1 MKSEKKTTRRRKA
14 VSQSAEASA
23 KTVRPRVRR
32 LPRTAAGK
40 SSEPVVKLKSE
51 VKPRKRSSKRS
62 ATAAKSSVRKRPI
75 KVPPMLLEGDDPT
88 APSVSGPGQR
98 YALGPTPPPEH
109 VGATVE
115 SGELPEAYGTKKLLL
130 AARDPHWLYAHW
142 DLTREQ
148 LREYNRRSA
157 DGHLVVRVFV
167 DHVADEPFT
176 EVHVHPESR
185 NWFVHVGRGSTQFV
199 AELGYYAKPDSRWVG
214 VSVSAPTST
223 PPDALSSES
232 SVRFANIPINAP
244 FEQLLTLVR
253 TAVSQNVPL
262 AEAILQ
268 LRAAGYQGLPEPGE
282 ISAAHWT
289 PVQDREV

>member
-23 KTVRPRVRR
+23 ETKTVRPRVRR

-40 SSEPVVKLKSE
+40 SSQPVAKPKSE
-51 VKPRKRSSKRS
+51 VKPKKRPSKRS
-62 ATAAKSSVRKRPI
+62 ATAAKSAGRKRPI
-75 KVPPMLLEGDDPT
+75 KVPPILLEGDEPT

-142 DLTREQ
+142 DLTRDQ

-157 DGHLVVRVFV
+157 DGHL
-167 DHVADEPFT
+167 
-176 EVHVHPESR
+176 
-185 NWFVHVGRGSTQFV
+185 
-199 AELGYYAKPDSRWVG
+199 
-214 VSVSAPTST
+214 
-223 PPDALSSES
+223 
-232 SVRFANIPINAP
+232 
-244 FEQLLTLVR
+244 
-253 TAVSQNVPL
+253 
-262 AEAILQ
+262 
-268 LRAAGYQGLPEPGE
+268 
-282 ISAAHWT
+282 
-289 PVQDREV
+289 